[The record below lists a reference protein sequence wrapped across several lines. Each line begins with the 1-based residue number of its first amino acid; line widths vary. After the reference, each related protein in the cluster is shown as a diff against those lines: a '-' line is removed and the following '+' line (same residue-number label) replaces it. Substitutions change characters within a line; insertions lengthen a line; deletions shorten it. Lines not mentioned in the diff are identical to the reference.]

1 MDLSSIDA
9 RLIYARGQYATVNG
23 EYKTLMA
30 TAQSLTQQAC
40 DALRHGL
47 HAQEYEAMRENLQNA
62 GDLVLRL
69 NEISFELEEL
79 RRQKDELW
87 TEAWGK

>member
-1 MDLSSIDA
+1 
-9 RLIYARGQYATVNG
+9 
-23 EYKTLMA
+23 MA
-30 TAQSLTQQAC
+30 TAQALTQQAC

-47 HAQEYEAMRENLQNA
+47 QAPEYEAMRENLQNA